1 MTDAVEDRWQPIR
14 QRIKIL
20 GTARKLAK
28 QGLINKEMTNDEI
41 ADVFIAVLNA
51 EEPAEYGADFD
62 WAKFLELL
70 MQLLPLIIML
80 FL

>member
-1 MTDAVEDRWQPIR
+1 MPSEVEARWQPVR

-28 QGLINKEMTNDEI
+28 QGLITKEMSNDEI
-41 ADVFIAVLNA
+41 VDVFIATLT
-51 EEPAEYGADFD
+51 EEDPVEYGANFD
-62 WAKFLELL
+62 WSKFIELL
-70 MQLLPLIIML
+70 IQLLPLIMML

>member
-1 MTDAVEDRWQPIR
+1 MEIETEARWHPIR

-20 GTARKLAK
+20 GTARNLAK
-28 QGLINKEMTNDEI
+28 QGLITKDMSNDEI
-41 ADVFIAVLNA
+41 ADVFIATLT
-51 EEPAEYGADFD
+51 EEDPVVYGANFD